1 MHGFE
6 RVSSGRNRGGFV
18 SAKDPRNVE
27 TGKHA
32 SFGNSD
38 ADDALGFGMFVSN
51 EKIWTCIM
59 GIRLL
64 SNNPESRL

>member
-1 MHGFE
+1 MP
-6 RVSSGRNRGGFV
+6 
-18 SAKDPRNVE
+18 AQDPRNVE

-32 SFGNSD
+32 SFGNRD
-38 ADDALGFGMFVSN
+38 ADDALGFGVFVSN
-51 EKIWTCIM
+51 EKIWTCFM